1 MERVSYLCLSVLED
15 LVSKIWNLILS
26 EMPVIRTKNKVWTS
40 NPHSVGFSFC
50 YVICLGRFT
59 WQYNSRQLKYKCAP
73 VKWLGCCRNW
83 VRKKLDYFFFFGGE
97 ARGEDH
103 FFLGQRKHLISPHL
117 WRSLHWRLKVLVT
130 WLFIPY
136 QLSGIRVVIIALLNP
151 SVDACILNYR
161 YSWQSW
167 WCFSALL
174 ELACVSAVIA
184 LN

>member
-83 VRKKLDYFFFFGGE
+83 VRKKLDFFFF
-97 ARGEDH
+97 
-103 FFLGQRKHLISPHL
+103 FW
-117 WRSLHWRLKVLVT
+117 WRSSWRR
-130 WLFIPY
+130 
-136 QLSGIRVVIIALLNP
+136 SLLPRAEETFN
-151 SVDACILNYR
+151 
-161 YSWQSW
+161 
-167 WCFSALL
+167 FSALVKI
-174 ELACVSAVIA
+174 LALKAKSTGYLTIHSIPA
-184 LN
+184 LRNTSCYNSFVKSFCGCLHT